1 LHDHYLKEGAFM
13 ARMTGSRFFA
23 EAMRGYGVTHLFYV
37 NSIIGNAMREIEK
50 TEVRRVITHGEKAAA
65 YMADAYSRAS
75 RRVGLCLSQDIGST
89 NLLAGVRDA
98 YMASSPVIAI
108 TGGQNDQPRYRHA
121 YQNAEDFCAWDAV
134 TKANYSVDNVHR
146 FPDLLRQAFR
156 VATTGTPGP
165 VHLELRGNA
174 GQMLEGEGDF
184 DVVVEERFTHYP
196 AFRPVAEPAAIK
208 EAIAELMK
216 ASRPIIV
223 AGGGAASSGAGPEII
238 KLAET
243 LSIPIATSLHA
254 KSIVPDDHPLNVGVP
269 GSYSRWCA
277 NKAIE
282 AADLVFFI
290 GSHTGGQVTNGWQI
304 PKLGTPTLQLDINP
318 EELGRNYPN
327 KVALHG
333 DAKATLQRMNEMA
346 ERQAPRET
354 WLAQVNE
361 FVEAFWAESDP
372 LRKSDAVPI
381 RPERICNELENWL
394 PADATLVVDTFHAA
408 MWTAQMIRMKGGQ
421 NYLRCGGSLGW
432 GLPGA
437 LGTKAAL
444 PNKPV
449 IGFVGDAGFY
459 YHIGELETAARYKLN
474 AVIVVNTNYSGGV
487 MEKVAYDRGVN
498 FSKVAESLGCFGI
511 RVEKPGDIRGALEK
525 ALASGRPAVVDVVTD
540 SAIQAKRGWVP
551 PAISGE

>member
-1 LHDHYLKEGAFM
+1 M

-50 TEVRRVITHGEKAAA
+50 TEVQRVITHGEKAAA

-98 YMASSPVIAI
+98 YMASSPIIAI

-174 GQMLEGEGDF
+174 GQMLDGEGDF
-184 DVVVEERFTHYP
+184 DVVVEGRFTHYP

-254 KSIVPDDHPLNVGVP
+254 KSIVPDEHPLNVGVP

-304 PKLGTPTLQLDINP
+304 PKLGTPTIQLDINP

>member
-1 LHDHYLKEGAFM
+1 
-13 ARMTGSRFFA
+13 MTGSRFFA
-23 EAMRGYGVTHLFYV
+23 ETMRSYGVTHLFYV
-37 NSIIGNAMREIEK
+37 NSIIGNAMREIDK
-50 TEVRRVITHGEKAAA
+50 IGVQRVVTHGEKAAA

-75 RRVGLCLSQDIGST
+75 RRVGVCLSQDIGST

-98 YMASSPVIAI
+98 YMASSPIIAI

-121 YQNAEDFCAWDAV
+121 YQNAEDFCAWDTI
-134 TKANYSVDNVHR
+134 TKANYSVDTVHR

-174 GQMLEGEGDF
+174 GQMLDGEGDF
-184 DVVVEERFTHYP
+184 DVVAEERFTHYP

-208 EAIAELMK
+208 DALAELAK

-223 AGGGAASSGAGPEII
+223 AGGGAATSGAGPEII
-238 KLAET
+238 RLAET

-254 KSIVPDDHPLNVGVP
+254 KSIVPDEHPLNVGVP

-277 NKAIE
+277 NKAIQ

-304 PKLGTPTLQLDINP
+304 PKLGTPAIQLDINP

-327 KVALHG
+327 KVSLQG

-346 ERQAPRET
+346 ERRAPRET

-361 FVEAFWAESDP
+361 FVEAYWAESDP

-408 MWTAQMIRMKGGQ
+408 MWTAQMIRMKLGQ

-432 GLPGA
+432 GLPA
-437 LGTKAAL
+437 TLGTKAAL
-444 PNKPV
+444 PDRPV

-474 AVIVVNTNYSGGV
+474 AVLVVNTNYSGGV
-487 MEKVAYDRGVN
+487 MERVSYERSVN

-511 RVEKPGDIRGALEK
+511 RVEKPADIRGALEK

-540 SAIQAKRGWVP
+540 SGVQAKRGWVP